1 MKRIEKDTELLRKI
15 SSGSSKLAAAV
26 GSTLGPRGRTVAL
39 SPSGGPVILTK
50 DGVTV
55 AKFFELEDPFENLG
69 VHILKQASI
78 ETCSIAGDG
87 TTTSTILANSIV
99 QSCSKFLASGI
110 SAMALKRGVD
120 MAVEEIVSELDNMA
134 RPICSFEEI
143 EAIAT
148 ISANGDKTVGA
159 LVAEAVDSVG
169 KDGSISIEESKSRDT
184 VLDLVEGFRIAG
196 GYYSSSFVT
205 DKRLNLVKYSNPL
218 VLVTDHRIDSVEQ
231 ILPILQFVAREG
243 RPLIIV
249 AEELENQALAA
260 CIMNSIKGTMKV
272 AAIKPPG
279 YGEERKETLRDL
291 AVALGARFVSVELGD
306 KLEEAKLIDLGEAK
320 KVEVGP
326 HSSTFIGGL
335 GRLDEVSEHIESLRG
350 LLAAAPDLVL
360 AERVQERISRMASAV
375 AIIRVGGMTDVE
387 VTERKHRIEDALE
400 AVRSSLEEGIVIGG
414 GMALVYASE
423 ALQKL
428 SRTLMGT
435 DEEYG
440 VRIIR
445 EALLAPFETLSSS
458 ADLSA
463 EVLLSKLA
471 LSGKNKNINKGYDF
485 HNLYYADLVAKGVVD
500 PVKVT
505 KRALLNAASAASLVI
520 TTSYAII
527 EE

>member
-1 MKRIEKDTELLRKI
+1 MKKIESDMELLRKI
-15 SSGSSKLAAAV
+15 SSGSKKLAAAV

-78 ETCSIAGDG
+78 ETCSVAGDG

-99 QSCSKFLASGI
+99 QNCSKYLSAGI

-120 MAVEEIVSELDNMA
+120 RAVKEVVSELDSMA
-134 RPICSFEEI
+134 RPISSFAEI

-148 ISANGDKTVGA
+148 ISANGDRTVGSM
-159 LVAEAVDSVG
+159 VAEAVDSVG
-169 KDGSISIEESKSRDT
+169 KDGSITIEESKSRDT
-184 VLDLVEGFRIAG
+184 ILDLVEGFRLAG

-218 VLVTDHRIDSVEQ
+218 VLVTDHRIDTVEQ
-231 ILPILQFVAREG
+231 ILPVLQFVAREG

-249 AEELENQALAA
+249 AEELEGQALAA

-279 YGEERKETLRDL
+279 YGEERKETLKDL
-291 AVALGARFVSVELGD
+291 AIALGARFVSVALGD
-306 KLEEAKLIDLGEAK
+306 KLESVVLTDLGETK
-320 KVEVGP
+320 KVEIGP
-326 HSSTFIGGL
+326 HSSTFIGGSGKL
-335 GRLDEVSEHIESLRG
+335 EEVSQHLESLRN
-350 LLAAAPDLVL
+350 LLAEAPDLSL
-360 AERVQERISRMASAV
+360 AERIQERVTRMASAV

-400 AVRSSLEEGIVIGG
+400 AVRASLEEGIVVGG

-423 ALQKL
+423 TLREL
-428 SRTLMGT
+428 SRELRGT

-440 VRIIR
+440 VRIIQ
-445 EALLAPFETLSSS
+445 EALFSPFQALSLS
-458 ADLSA
+458 ADMSH
-463 EVLLSKLA
+463 EVILDKLPM
-471 LSGKNKNINKGYDF
+471 SGKKKDINRGYDF
-485 HNLYYADLVAKGVVD
+485 HSLRYSDLVADGVVD